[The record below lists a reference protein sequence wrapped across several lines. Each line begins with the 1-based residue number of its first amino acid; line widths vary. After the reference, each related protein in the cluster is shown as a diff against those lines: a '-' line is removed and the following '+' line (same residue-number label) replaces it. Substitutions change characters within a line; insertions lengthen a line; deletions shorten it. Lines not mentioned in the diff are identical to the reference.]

1 MQEKLERLLAAES
14 VSRGHEGDGRATDSD
29 HPVCS
34 SQQTGGTGLLESR
47 MLSTHPNPAAGFA
60 TPETPVVF
68 EAVQEGQEEQEIV
81 EAEKEAQKAERQP
94 INGLGQQRL
103 TVFLI

>member
-1 MQEKLERLLAAES
+1 MRRECYPHSISA
-14 VSRGHEGDGRATDSD
+14 
-29 HPVCS
+29 
-34 SQQTGGTGLLESR
+34 
-47 MLSTHPNPAAGFA
+47 NPAAGFA

-68 EAVQEGQEEQEIV
+68 EAAQEGQEEQEIV

-103 TVFLI
+103 TFFFIKGTQGVQLQFVHKATLASRRRYQCRRPLG